1 MISFPQIDPVLIQI
15 GPVSVY
21 WYGIA
26 YVVGLLAGWQYAVWI
41 AKRFAPS
48 ITKANIDDF
57 MMWALGGIIIGGR
70 LGHILFFEWER
81 YLANPLEIFM
91 TWKGGM
97 SFHGG
102 FLGVLIAMI
111 LYCKKKQIPLLRFAD
126 IFAAITPIG
135 LFFGR
140 IANFVNGEL
149 YGRVTDVSWAIIFP
163 YGGPFPRHPSQI
175 YEALLEGLLLFI
187 ILNIGWRIS
196 CLREIPGRLSGL
208 FLLGYGLARTF
219 VEFFREPDTFY
230 TILGINLTTGQVLS
244 IPMILI
250 GAYFLC
256 QPLTCH
262 KTK

>member
-1 MISFPQIDPVLIQI
+1 
-15 GPVSVY
+15 
-21 WYGIA
+21 
-26 YVVGLLAGWQYAVWI
+26 
-41 AKRFAPS
+41 
-48 ITKANIDDF
+48 
-57 MMWALGGIIIGGR
+57 
-70 LGHILFFEWER
+70 
-81 YLANPLEIFM
+81 M